1 MLAPQ
6 LHSPCRGARET
17 EGSRIPCRGALAAAL
32 LGSVCVHWPRAWL
45 CLCAVASS
53 LHSRRFGFPR
63 GCSWRPR
70 SPALGQQTLSAQG
83 IQELVVGSSA
93 HSGHWA
99 GGQRPIYRQEIEA
112 SSCQGL
118 EAGGWC
124 RRLEAG
130 AGSVRCSLLQVH
142 YPTGLCP
149 HLTAAFRT
157 SPHSFRRLRVCRP
170 G

>member
-1 MLAPQ
+1 M
-6 LHSPCRGARET
+6 
-17 EGSRIPCRGALAAAL
+17 
-32 LGSVCVHWPRAWL
+32 
-45 CLCAVASS
+45 
-53 LHSRRFGFPR
+53 
-63 GCSWRPR
+63 
-70 SPALGQQTLSAQG
+70 
-83 IQELVVGSSA
+83 GSSA

-112 SSCQGL
+112 SSCQG
-118 EAGGWC
+118 
-124 RRLEAG
+124 LEAG